1 MTYSYDRVRTG
12 RRIQARRMALEL
24 TQEQLAERMDCSLR
38 FVADVERG
46 AVGMSIDSLMR
57 ACATLHTSPDA
68 LLRDGEAGEAEG
80 GEAALDGGA
89 FEPARAA
96 AGDGA
101 GHTARL
107 PARRIAAKNAPGWP
121 GGVFSRVF
129 AISRPPAAPAR
140 PFPPPSRLR
149 AGSAA

>member
-12 RRIQARRMALEL
+12 QRIQARRMALEL

-80 GEAALDGGA
+80 GEAALMEA
-89 FEPARAA
+89 LLS
-96 AGDGA
+96 
-101 GHTARL
+101 L
-107 PARRIAAKNAPGWP
+107 PARYVRG
-121 GGVFSRVF
+121 
-129 AISRPPAAPAR
+129 RPLALRGR
-140 PFPPPSRLR
+140 PS
-149 AGSAA
+149 